1 MANLDNLLCDFRKKY
16 PGVLI
21 FIRGDVNVNIKNTKR
36 LELFQKFCNTFSLES
51 SDISHPTYHHFL
63 GDGKSDSQLD
73 VLLHSSG
80 TRDDLVQIICKH
92 QDPTILSHHD
102 IIVSRFLLH
111 KTELHL
117 SPQLP
122 TAPRVLND
130 RVKIYWSDEG
140 IDSYLMSI
148 QGLLGNLR
156 DRWLENDSESSFS
169 VLLSSTYSIL
179 DKCARSTNR
188 FVHLSSSFSPRSKRM
203 PLYLVKSARYLRTCF
218 KSLKKTAPSSA
229 KHQVLSSKLKHLK
242 QQHQRLIRFKRIE
255 DDSRRDALL
264 DGLNS
269 GSSSSSVFSALRKL
283 NRANTCNIQSLSVGT
298 KTYHG
303 DCVPDGIFNS
313 IKDLKTEPIETVHSD
328 DFPDFNEEYRLILE
342 ICSSNKKIPLF
353 SYNDA
358 DKMLRSL
365 KKNVND
371 FFSITPLHFLH
382 AGIDGIEHFKLLMNA
397 VINNINYAGIS
408 ELNSIYACVLYKGN
422 GKNKIKAKSYRTI
435 STCPLIAKALDSHVR
450 NLSVVDW
457 NQAQALTQYQ
467 GHNMS
472 HELAILLLT
481 ETIQFSLYTA
491 KTPLYVLFLDARA
504 AFDRTINSNLI
515 RSMYLSGTDDLRLL
529 YVNNRLENRHTFC
542 EFNHHLMGPIADVR
556 GLEQGGIF
564 SSDVGVY
571 ILQMTRILFPGR
583 TDPAPKIFTIE
594 GNPTPPN

>member
-1 MANLDNLLCDFRKKY
+1 
-16 PGVLI
+16 
-21 FIRGDVNVNIKNTKR
+21 
-36 LELFQKFCNTFSLES
+36 
-51 SDISHPTYHHFL
+51 
-63 GDGKSDSQLD
+63 
-73 VLLHSSG
+73 
-80 TRDDLVQIICKH
+80 
-92 QDPTILSHHD
+92 
-102 IIVSRFLLH
+102 
-111 KTELHL
+111 
-117 SPQLP
+117 
-122 TAPRVLND
+122 
-130 RVKIYWSDEG
+130 
-140 IDSYLMSI
+140 
-148 QGLLGNLR
+148 
-156 DRWLENDSESSFS
+156 
-169 VLLSSTYSIL
+169 
-179 DKCARSTNR
+179 
-188 FVHLSSSFSPRSKRM
+188 
-203 PLYLVKSARYLRTCF
+203 
-218 KSLKKTAPSSA
+218 
-229 KHQVLSSKLKHLK
+229 
-242 QQHQRLIRFKRIE
+242 
-255 DDSRRDALL
+255 
-264 DGLNS
+264 
-269 GSSSSSVFSALRKL
+269 
-283 NRANTCNIQSLSVGT
+283 
-298 KTYHG
+298 
-303 DCVPDGIFNS
+303 
-313 IKDLKTEPIETVHSD
+313 
-328 DFPDFNEEYRLILE
+328 
-342 ICSSNKKIPLF
+342 
-353 SYNDA
+353 
-358 DKMLRSL
+358 MLRSL

-583 TDPAPKIFTIE
+583 TDPAPKIFAIE
-594 GNPTPPN
+594 GNM